1 MKGEFLQAL
10 PIIETIQENGY
21 EAYFVGG
28 SVRDFLLGRKIGDV
42 DIATSATPDEVQKMF
57 PKTIDVGKK
66 HGTVI
71 VLLNGKSYEVT
82 TFRTEGQYVDY
93 RKPQY
98 VRFIRSLKEDLRRR
112 DFTINAMAMDKTGEI
127 IDYFGGKNDLKNR
140 VIRTVGNPYERFSE
154 DALRMLRALRFV
166 SQLSFQLEE
175 ETKNAIIRWN
185 PLLKEISIE
194 RITNEMEKLFA
205 GQSSNQAIRLLAE
218 TDVYRHLPGISHL
231 QDRLL
236 KISDYPLQQLTE
248 REDYWLFLT
257 YMLKIEDVRMFL
269 QQWKLP
275 RKLIQNVALQRERL
289 SVLLEKG
296 WTNYLLYQAGI
307 DSALQLERVKQ
318 VLQKEKNVS
327 AFQTLK
333 DQYIN
338 LPIRSRTDLAI
349 TGKDILDIIEKK
361 PGQWVSKYLQIIEEH
376 VLNRKLE
383 NDSGNIKEWLIHCN
397 QKLDENC

>member
-28 SVRDFLLGRKIGDV
+28 SVRDFLLDRKIGDV

-185 PLLKEISIE
+185 RLLKEISIE

-236 KISDYPLQQLTE
+236 KITDYPLQQLTE

-338 LPIRSRTDLAI
+338 LPIRSRADLAI

>member
-376 VLNRKLE
+376 VINRKLE